1 MAIPDYQTVMLP
13 LLKFADD
20 KKEHSIKEAIDHIAD
35 LFKLTEEQRK
45 EVLPSGRSYVIDNR
59 VGWAR
64 TYLKKAGLLEDT
76 RRSYFRITN
85 SGAEVLATSPTEIN
99 VKFLQKFPEFNE
111 FRKKKD
117 DEGEQ
122 GQAIQEETS
131 QTPQE
136 LLEYGYQKIKRDLA
150 QELIESVKKVSPRF
164 FEQLV
169 IELLLKMGYG
179 GSLKDAGKAIGQSGD
194 GGIDGIIKEDKLGLD
209 VIYIQAKRWENVV
222 GSKEIR
228 NFVGSLVGQKA
239 NKGVFITTSG
249 FTKDAR
255 EYIKTVTHKVILI
268 DGEMLSQLMIENN
281 VGVSTVINYEVKKI
295 DSDYFVEELYG
306 R

>member
-1 MAIPDYQTVMLP
+1 MTIPDYQTIMLP
-13 LLKFADD
+13 LLKFAGD
-20 KKEHSIKEAIDHIAD
+20 KKEHSIREAIDSIAD
-35 LFKLTEEQRK
+35 LFKLSDEQK
-45 EVLPSGRSYVIDNR
+45 KDVLPSGRSYIIDNR

-76 RRSYFRITN
+76 RRSYFKITDKG
-85 SGAEVLATSPTEIN
+85 SEVLTQSPKEIN
-99 VKFLQKFPEFNE
+99 VRFLQQFPQFME
-111 FRKKKD
+111 FRKRKD
-117 DEGEQ
+117 EEETEQ
-122 GQAIQEETS
+122 ERVIQEEAT

-150 QELIESVKKVSPRF
+150 QELIESVKKASPRF

-169 IELLLKMGYG
+169 VELLLKMGYG

-249 FTKDAR
+249 FTKDAL
-255 EYIKTVTHKVILI
+255 EYVKTITHKVILI
-268 DGEMLSQLMIENN
+268 DGDMLSQLMIENN
-281 VGVSTVINYEVKKI
+281 VGVSAVINYEVKKI
-295 DSDYFVEELYG
+295 DSDYFVEG
-306 R
+306 